1 MENLKLMLILVHLR
15 LINYIIMEKIFKI
28 SIVLFLLAS
37 QVNGQSNLLNAKT
50 PQQIGVK
57 TKEQLKYD
65 NTKPLDYGYIDD
77 RDVMFGKKVWETID
91 LNQRINFP
99 LYFPLTLK
107 LDRLSL
113 FEVLKQY
120 INNSSEDKIKNF
132 VFDGDDDYFKL
143 PIGKQEVEKKFKDYG
158 LLEGALDTINEK
170 FNPKK
175 LDSES
180 DDFKKLI
187 VNLIKEKKIRSGV
200 HFVEVELEAEN
211 IESYAIQ
218 GYWYFD
224 KRLSELKYRL
234 IAIGPRATPANV
246 KVMVDVKKKKIQ
258 SDAQTKAQLEDRQMT
273 IKEQEEME
281 ISIAALEENNE
292 TTILFWI
299 YYPSIR
305 NELKTHNSF
314 NDRNSSKPVNF
325 DDLLISRHFNA
336 VIYREENVND
346 DRLIA
351 NYKPD
356 NALEQLLESERV
368 KDKIRDFEQDM
379 WNY

>member
-143 PIGKQEVEKKFKDYG
+143 PIGKQEVEKKFKDYF
-158 LLEGALDTINEK
+158 T
-170 FNPKK
+170 
-175 LDSES
+175 
-180 DDFKKLI
+180 
-187 VNLIKEKKIRSGV
+187 
-200 HFVEVELEAEN
+200 
-211 IESYAIQ
+211 
-218 GYWYFD
+218 
-224 KRLSELKYRL
+224 
-234 IAIGPRATPANV
+234 
-246 KVMVDVKKKKIQ
+246 
-258 SDAQTKAQLEDRQMT
+258 
-273 IKEQEEME
+273 
-281 ISIAALEENNE
+281 
-292 TTILFWI
+292 
-299 YYPSIR
+299 
-305 NELKTHNSF
+305 
-314 NDRNSSKPVNF
+314 
-325 DDLLISRHFNA
+325 
-336 VIYREENVND
+336 
-346 DRLIA
+346 
-351 NYKPD
+351 
-356 NALEQLLESERV
+356 
-368 KDKIRDFEQDM
+368 
-379 WNY
+379 

>member
-1 MENLKLMLILVHLR
+1 
-15 LINYIIMEKIFKI
+15 
-28 SIVLFLLAS
+28 
-37 QVNGQSNLLNAKT
+37 
-50 PQQIGVK
+50 
-57 TKEQLKYD
+57 
-65 NTKPLDYGYIDD
+65 
-77 RDVMFGKKVWETID
+77 
-91 LNQRINFP
+91 
-99 LYFPLTLK
+99 
-107 LDRLSL
+107 
-113 FEVLKQY
+113 
-120 INNSSEDKIKNF
+120 
-132 VFDGDDDYFKL
+132 
-143 PIGKQEVEKKFKDYG
+143 
-158 LLEGALDTINEK
+158 
-170 FNPKK
+170 
-175 LDSES
+175 
-180 DDFKKLI
+180 
-187 VNLIKEKKIRSGV
+187 
-200 HFVEVELEAEN
+200 
-211 IESYAIQ
+211 
-218 GYWYFD
+218 
-224 KRLSELKYRL
+224 
-234 IAIGPRATPANV
+234 
-246 KVMVDVKKKKIQ
+246 MVDVKKKKIQ

-292 TTILFWI
+292 PTILFWI

>member
-1 MENLKLMLILVHLR
+1 
-15 LINYIIMEKIFKI
+15 MEKIFKI
-28 SIVLFLLAS
+28 SFVLFLLAS
-37 QVNGQSNLLNAKT
+37 HVNGQSNLLNAKT

-57 TKEQLKYD
+57 SKEQLKYD
-65 NTKPLDYGYIDD
+65 NTKPLEYGYIDD

-143 PIGKQEVEKKFKDYG
+143 PIGKIDVEKKFKDFG
-158 LLEGALDTINEK
+158 LLEGTLDTINEK
-170 FNPKK
+170 FNPNK

-180 DDFKKLI
+180 DDFKKLV
-187 VNLIKEKKIRSGV
+187 VNLIKDKSLRSGV
-200 HFVEVELEAEN
+200 HFVEVELQAEN

-224 KRLSELKYRL
+224 KRLAELKYRL

-273 IKEQEEME
+273 LKEQEEME
-281 ISIAALEENNE
+281 ISVAALEENNE
-292 TTILFWI
+292 PTILFWI

-356 NALEQLLESERV
+356 NALEQLVESERV
-368 KDKIRDFEQDM
+368 KDKVRDFEQDM
-379 WNY
+379 WCY